1 MLAHS
6 GLLTQA
12 AELAPYLTG
21 GRDGQGG
28 QDGASAAGSGA
39 GRAAARVATEA
50 QHALL
55 TCAARSARARL
66 EATLAAQA
74 EEMADE

>member
-1 MLAHS
+1 MLAYS

-12 AELAPYLTG
+12 AELAPYLAG
-21 GRDGQGG
+21 SRDGQGG
-28 QDGASAAGSGA
+28 QDGASAAGS
-39 GRAAARVATEA
+39 AAARVATEA

-55 TCAARSARARL
+55 TCAGRSARARL
-66 EATLAAQA
+66 EAMLAAQA

>member
-1 MLAHS
+1 MLAYS

-12 AELAPYLTG
+12 AELAPYLAG

-28 QDGASAAGSGA
+28 QDGASAAGS
-39 GRAAARVATEA
+39 AAARVATEA

-55 TCAARSARARL
+55 TCAGRGARARL
-66 EATLAAQA
+66 EAMLAAQA

>member
-1 MLAHS
+1 MLAYS

-12 AELAPYLTG
+12 AELAPYLAG
-21 GRDGQGG
+21 GQDGQGG
-28 QDGASAAGSGA
+28 QDGASAAGS
-39 GRAAARVATEA
+39 AAARVATEA

-66 EATLAAQA
+66 EAMLAAQA

>member
-1 MLAHS
+1 MLAYS

-12 AELAPYLTG
+12 AELAPYLAG
-21 GRDGQGG
+21 SRDGQGG
-28 QDGASAAGSGA
+28 QDGASAAGS
-39 GRAAARVATEA
+39 AAARVATEA

-66 EATLAAQA
+66 EAMLAAQA

>member
-1 MLAHS
+1 M
-6 GLLTQA
+6 
-12 AELAPYLTG
+12 
-21 GRDGQGG
+21 
-28 QDGASAAGSGA
+28 
-39 GRAAARVATEA
+39 EA